1 MKTKKKKRKKR
12 KKKDLKGKKDFKKE
26 MAKKE
31 DYPETSIDPVSR
43 QDLIAYSKNSSSSVE
58 LTHPVINLSDS
69 IVDNNFQQD
78 DIITVKVE
86 KQLLTIENGKI
97 KDDYEHDHRQNN
109 TFENEEKRKKKMRK
123 SIKHKQATN
132 KSIVDKKMKLYKKN
146 QYKYVK
152 KLANSGL
159 RLVAWGTQADVIEDN
174 GTVLYEEARDIY
186 LKSL

>member
-1 MKTKKKKRKKR
+1 MYHHYNNMQKPLWGGISNARNANNDNSISTKKKIKMKTKKKKRKKR

-109 TFENEEKRKKKMRK
+109 TFENEEKRK
-123 SIKHKQATN
+123 
-132 KSIVDKKMKLYKKN
+132 
-146 QYKYVK
+146 
-152 KLANSGL
+152 
-159 RLVAWGTQADVIEDN
+159 
-174 GTVLYEEARDIY
+174 
-186 LKSL
+186 

>member
-1 MKTKKKKRKKR
+1 MN
-12 KKKDLKGKKDFKKE
+12 
-26 MAKKE
+26 
-31 DYPETSIDPVSR
+31 PPIIDVR
-43 QDLIAYSKNSSSSVE
+43 
-58 LTHPVINLSDS
+58 
-69 IVDNNFQQD
+69 
-78 DIITVKVE
+78 VE

-97 KDDYEHDHRQNN
+97 KDDYEHDHHQNN